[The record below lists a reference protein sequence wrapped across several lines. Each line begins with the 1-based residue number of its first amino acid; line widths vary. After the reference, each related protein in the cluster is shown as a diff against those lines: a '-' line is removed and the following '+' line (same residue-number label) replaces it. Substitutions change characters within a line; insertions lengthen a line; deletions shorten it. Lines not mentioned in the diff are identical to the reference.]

1 MRCASLLSNNITHFS
16 SFKWCF
22 VCIDGGRMTQC
33 DFCDRVTCT
42 ECLPLNYSIA
52 KLETCLFVCPKC
64 HSDTYKKNPSP
75 YYVSQRLINGST
87 HNNGDYKAIYTK
99 STTRDITKLQPYVPD
114 APVELKGKYSMT
126 ASSRICTTPLLI
138 LHFVLQGIDV
148 CGSPP
153 VMLEQYLRPYFRDR
167 PLAYEEVVFNVPT
180 EEDARR
186 QERKM
191 TTLVRKYSK

>member
-1 MRCASLLSNNITHFS
+1 M
-16 SFKWCF
+16 
-22 VCIDGGRMTQC
+22 
-33 DFCDRVTCT
+33 
-42 ECLPLNYSIA
+42 
-52 KLETCLFVCPKC
+52 
-64 HSDTYKKNPSP
+64 
-75 YYVSQRLINGST
+75 
-87 HNNGDYKAIYTK
+87 K

-126 ASSRICTTPLLI
+126 ASSCICTTPLLI

-148 CGSPP
+148 CRSPP
-153 VMLEQYLRPYFRDR
+153 IMLEQYLRPYFRDR